1 MPAMTASDTPAA
13 GLRALL
19 ADRDQTAAA
28 IAAFLDRLSHDER
41 VAAIRGLGRS
51 QLQAL
56 FARVA
61 GYAELGLEDLVPKG
75 TPDFVPIRHFGQNSL
90 PAFTHF
96 EKRFYR
102 MGDAAAVGGANF
114 QTLSVVTGPGYFVA
128 QRDPQKP
135 EVLIDYRRV
144 PTQTPAGWPAVRGNE
159 SGVSRLVYGFMVDRL
174 RRVSE
179 HVSIGS
185 ASRND
190 KPVGAYFVL
199 CRDASTTS

>member
-1 MPAMTASDTPAA
+1 MTRSDTPPS

-19 ADRDQTAAA
+19 AEPSGNARA
-28 IAAFLDRLSHDER
+28 IAKFLDSLAHAER
-41 VAAIRGLGRS
+41 VAAIRGLGRP

-56 FARVA
+56 FARVE
-61 GYAELGLEDLVPKG
+61 GFAELDIDDLVPRG
-75 TPDFVPIRHFGQNSL
+75 TPDYLPVRHFGQNSL

-102 MGDAAAVGGANF
+102 MTDPAAVGGANF
-114 QTLSVVTGPGYFVA
+114 QTFAPLTGPGYFVA
-128 QRDPQKP
+128 ARDPARP
-135 EVLIDYRRV
+135 EVLIDYRRL
-144 PTQTPAGWPAVRGNE
+144 PPRAPAGWPSVRGNE
-159 SGVSRLVYGFMVDRL
+159 AGVSRLVYGFMVDRL

-185 ASRND
+185 ASRHD

-199 CRDASTTS
+199 CRDASSSA